1 MLPARMSNDVD
12 SKTTETSLSS
22 VPFNPDETSNPADPW
37 PTSSQNKTKSTKI
50 RIMNSF
56 NTVVEGRLLEFQLS
70 MRVQLA
76 KSLNISESVFTR
88 IIARNGSILL
98 KVEMSSIHGA
108 NTSVEVEQAHS
119 KLGSMLKQGSLVL
132 TDLNSTKL
140 NVPPQQNGQVLTDE
154 TGGYS
159 NIFIG
164 VTAASLSSTF
174 LLIFWVV
181 WNLKK
186 NKTINPMGGHSER
199 LNSQSLFMTKQST
212 DNLGLGRSPGL
223 RRNSNNKF
231 TTFAES
237 EAQWEIFQQHFPSK
251 PDYVW
256 KSQSD
261 ETVWAGIDHQVQ
273 WPQLLDAPDEES
285 VPITS
290 RTTKQ

>member
-12 SKTTETSLSS
+12 STTTETSLSS
-22 VPFNPDETSNPADPW
+22 VSFNPDKPSNPADPW
-37 PTSSQNKTKSTKI
+37 STSSQNKTKSTKI

-56 NTVVEGRLLEFQLS
+56 DTVVEGRLLEFQLS
-70 MRVQLA
+70 MRFQLA
-76 KSLNISESVFTR
+76 NSLNISESVFTR

-98 KVEMSSIHGA
+98 KVEMSPISA
-108 NTSVEVEQAHS
+108 NMTVEVEQAHA
-119 KLGSMLKQGSLVL
+119 KLASMLKQGSLVL
-132 TDLNSTKL
+132 TDLNNTKL
-140 NVPPQQNGQVLTDE
+140 DVPPQQNGQVALTDE

-186 NKTINPMGGHSER
+186 NKTINPMGSHSER
-199 LNSQSLFMTKQST
+199 LSSHSLFMTKQST
-212 DNLGLGRSPGL
+212 DNLGLESSPGL

-237 EAQWEIFQQHFPSK
+237 QAQWEIFQQHFPAKS
-251 PDYVW
+251 DYVW

-261 ETVWAGIDHQVQ
+261 EAVWAGIDHQVQ

-290 RTTKQ
+290 RTTKK